1 MATTACLDDV
11 KNKIPDITD
20 LVKQTDYDAKIKDIE
35 DKYLTTSDY
44 NKFTNE
50 ILDAKI
56 KNKKLVNKSDI
67 SGFMNNSDLNK
78 RIGTLATK
86 AELKVKQVNIKKL
99 QLFDSFYFHVKSHF
113 EDDGTQSY

>member
-78 RIGTLATK
+78 RVGTLATK
-86 AELKVKQVNIKKL
+86 AKLKVKQVKIKKL
-99 QLFDSFYFHVKSHF
+99 QLFDLFYFHVRSHF